1 MSYILF
7 IIILIFNSYTLDISS
22 FNIYFFKKESKLY
35 YVNAMNNDNGDIYFE
50 FWGETNKIRYFIA
63 IDYLSEERLKFN
75 ENEIYS
81 IETNEISKHHD
92 SIIVNNNNDINIFSM
107 NDKYFGFIN
116 IKDSKYT
123 SKKTKDIIYENT
135 EEPSERNSIIK
146 LKDNTYLLSIILYKG
161 NELRHYINFKII
173 KFNSNDIDEYNG
185 LASNKIWVYRFN
197 STSCIQT
204 ESQYI
209 QCIIRG
215 IITSIFETNKKEFII
230 GIFDTELK
238 IKKTISYSNVKDN
251 SFVKLFYIK
260 NDIAGYIFFDYDNDS
275 PILFIKK
282 LNKDT
287 FKLENVINNK
297 ENIIENIG
305 YDIDIGPF
313 SSDAIKIDDSKF
325 FIFFKIK

>member
-22 FNIYFFKKESKLY
+22 FNIYFFRKESKLY
-35 YVNAMNNDNGDIYFE
+35 YVNVMNNDNGDIYFE

-107 NDKYFGFIN
+107 NDKYFDFIN

-135 EEPSERNSIIK
+135 KEPSERNSIIK

-161 NELRHYINFKII
+161 NELKHYINFKIL
-173 KFNSNDIDEYNG
+173 KFNSNDIDEYSE
-185 LASNKIWVYRFN
+185 LASNKIRVNRFN

-204 ESQYI
+204 ESQFI

-230 GIFDTELK
+230 GIFDTELNK
-238 IKKTISYSNVKDN
+238 KNTIFYSDIKEN
-251 SFVKLFYIK
+251 SFTKLFYIK
-260 NDIAGYIFFDYDNDS
+260 NDIAGYIFFDYNNDI
-275 PILFIKK
+275 PILYIKK
-282 LNKDT
+282 LN
-287 FKLENVINNK
+287 
-297 ENIIENIG
+297 
-305 YDIDIGPF
+305 
-313 SSDAIKIDDSKF
+313 SDK
-325 FIFFKIK
+325 